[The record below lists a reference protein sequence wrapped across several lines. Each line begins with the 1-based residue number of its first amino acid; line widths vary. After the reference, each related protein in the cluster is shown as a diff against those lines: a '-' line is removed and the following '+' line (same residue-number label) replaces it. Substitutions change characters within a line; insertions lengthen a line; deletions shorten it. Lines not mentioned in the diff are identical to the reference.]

1 MWQPVGDT
9 LSNMFFSTILALVPI
24 LCVLVCLG
32 FLKMKAYRATLLAL
46 FLSFILSITVWKMPI
61 TYASQAVVEGI
72 LTAFWPIIWV
82 IIASIFTYNITVKT
96 GGMNI
101 INQTLSNI
109 SPDRRIQVL
118 ILAFSF
124 GGFLE
129 AAAGFGTAVVIPAS
143 LLAGIG
149 FNPIFAAV
157 ICLIANTVPVAFG
170 GIGIPVITLAQVT
183 NLPLNELSA
192 FVACQLIIF
201 IVALPFVLVL
211 VLIKSFKSLKE
222 VFGVCLV
229 SGISFALLQTLVA
242 VFLGPELSAI
252 VGSLSSLLCTIAY
265 VKIRPVKNVWL
276 FSEERDS
283 QSEMATSKDSIVSI
297 SPKQQLVAWTP
308 YIVLFVFIMSVNLIP
323 QLKSLHN
330 IASKVQLYFGPDGNS
345 VSFQWITTPGTLM
358 FLSAVIGGLIQGK
371 KGKKVR
377 DLIETF
383 GVTIKQL
390 VPTIVVVSSIVAM
403 AKLMGYSGMTSII
416 AVSLASIAGKAY
428 PFISPLI
435 GALGTFVTGS
445 DTSANILFGALQ
457 KQTAIEIS
465 ANPTW
470 LAAANTV
477 GASAG
482 KMISPQSIAIAASA
496 TGLVGDEG
504 KILNSTV
511 PYCLGYTILLGIEI
525 FLVNAIIL

>member
-1 MWQPVGDT
+1 MWQPIGDA
-9 LSNMFFSTILALVPI
+9 LSNMFFSTFLALVPI

-32 FLKMKAYRATLLAL
+32 FLKMKAYKATVLAL
-46 FLSFILSITVWKMPI
+46 ILSFVLSITVWKMPI
-61 TYASQAVVEGI
+61 VYAGEAIIEGI

-118 ILAFSF
+118 ILAFAF

-129 AAAGFGTAVVIPAS
+129 AAAGFGTAVAIPAS

-149 FNPIFAAV
+149 FNPVFAAV
-157 ICLIANTVPVAFG
+157 ICLIANTVPVSFG

-183 NLPLNELSA
+183 NLPLNELTA
-192 FVACQLIIF
+192 FVSYQLIVF
-201 IVALPFVLVL
+201 IIILPSVLILVL
-211 VLIKSFKSLKE
+211 TKSFKSLKE
-222 VFGVCLV
+222 VLGVSLV
-229 SGISFALLQTLVA
+229 SGLSFAILQTLVA
-242 VFLGPELSAI
+242 VYIGPELAAI
-252 VGSLSSLLCTIAY
+252 AGSLASLLCTVVY

-276 FSEERDS
+276 FPQERDA
-283 QSEMATSKDSIVSI
+283 QQEIATAQNNIKDI
-297 SPKQQLVAWTP
+297 SARQQLIAWSP
-308 YIVLFVFIMSVNLIP
+308 YIVLFILIMSVNLIP
-323 QLKSLHN
+323 QLMSLQE
-330 IASKVQLYFGPDGNS
+330 IASKVQLYFGPGGRP

-358 FLSAVIGGLIQGK
+358 FISAVIGGLVQGK
-371 KGKKVR
+371 KGKKIR
-377 DLIETF
+377 DLIKTF
-383 GVTIKQL
+383 GATIKQL

-416 AVSLASIAGKAY
+416 AISLASIAGRAY

-435 GALGTFVTGS
+435 GAIGTFVTGS
-445 DTSANILFGALQ
+445 DTSANILFGQLQ
-457 KQTAIEIS
+457 KQTAVEIS
-465 ANPTW
+465 ANPSW
-470 LAAANTV
+470 LAAANAV

-496 TGLVGDEG
+496 TGLVGNEG

-525 FLVNAIIL
+525 FIVNAIIL

>member
-1 MWQPVGDT
+1 MWQPVGDA
-9 LSNMFFSTILALVPI
+9 LSNMFLSTILALIPI
-24 LCVLVCLG
+24 FCVLICLG
-32 FLKMKAYRATLLAL
+32 FLKMKAYKATLLSLAL
-46 FLSFILSITVWKMPI
+46 AFILGVTVWKMPI
-61 TYASQAVVEGI
+61 AYGVQAVIEGI

-101 INQTLSNI
+101 INKTLSNI
-109 SPDRRIQVL
+109 SPDRRIQIL
-118 ILAFSF
+118 ILAFAF

-129 AAAGFGTAVVIPAS
+129 AAAGFGTAVAIPAS

-149 FNPIFAAV
+149 FDPIFAAV

-192 FVACQLIIF
+192 FVSYQLIIF
-201 IVALPFVLVL
+201 IIILPFVLIL
-211 VLIKSFKSLKE
+211 VLTKSFKALKD
-222 VFGVCLV
+222 VLGVCLV
-229 SGISFALLQTLVA
+229 SGVSFTVLQTLVA
-242 VFLGPELSAI
+242 VYLGPELAAI
-252 VGSLSSLLCTIAY
+252 AGSLGSLLCIIVY
-265 VKIRPVKNVWL
+265 VKMRPIKNAWL
-276 FSEERDS
+276 FPQERDS
-283 QSEMATSKDSIVSI
+283 QKETASTKSNAESI
-297 SPKQQLVAWTP
+297 SVKQQLVAWSP
-308 YIVLFVFIMSVNLIP
+308 YIALFVLIMSVNLIP
-323 QLKSLHN
+323 QLNLLQS
-330 IASKVQLYFGPDGNS
+330 IASKVQFYFGPDGKP

-358 FLSAVIGGLIQGK
+358 LLSAIIGGLVQGK
-371 KGKKVR
+371 KGKKLR
-377 DLIETF
+377 DLIQTF
-383 GVTIKQL
+383 GATIKQL
-390 VPTIVVVSSIVAM
+390 VPTIIVVSSIVAM

-445 DTSANILFGALQ
+445 DTSANILFGSLQ
-457 KQTAIEIS
+457 KQTALEIG
-465 ANPTW
+465 ANPIW
-470 LAAANTV
+470 IAAANTV

-496 TGLVGDEG
+496 TGLVGKEG

-525 FLVNAIIL
+525 FVINLLL

>member
-1 MWQPVGDT
+1 MWQPVGDA
-9 LSNMFFSTILALVPI
+9 LSNMFLSTILALVPI

-32 FLKMKAYRATLLAL
+32 FLKMKAYKATLLSLAMA
-46 FLSFILSITVWKMPI
+46 FILSIIVWKMPI
-61 TYASQAVVEGI
+61 AYAGQAVVEGI

-101 INQTLSNI
+101 INKTLSNI

-118 ILAFSF
+118 ILAFAF

-129 AAAGFGTAVVIPAS
+129 AAAGFGTAVAIPAS

-192 FVACQLIIF
+192 FVSYQLIVF
-201 IVALPFVLVL
+201 IIVLPSVLVL
-211 VLIKSFKSLKE
+211 VLTKSFKSLKE
-222 VFGVCLV
+222 VLGVCLV
-229 SGISFALLQTLVA
+229 GGISFATLQTLVA
-242 VFLGPELSAI
+242 VYLGPELSAI
-252 VGSLSSLLCTIAY
+252 AGSLSSLICIIAY

-276 FSEERDS
+276 FPEERDS
-283 QSEMATSKDSIVSI
+283 QKEMATTKSSNESI
-297 SPKQQLVAWTP
+297 SAKQQLVAWSP
-308 YIVLFVFIMSVNLIP
+308 YIALFVLIMSVNLIP
-323 QLKSLHN
+323 QLKPLHS
-330 IASKVQLYFGPDGNS
+330 IASEVQIYFGPDGS
-345 VSFQWITTPGTLM
+345 PASFQWITTPGTLM
-358 FLSAVIGGLIQGK
+358 FIAAVIGGLIQGE
-371 KGKKVR
+371 KGKQVK

-383 GVTIKQL
+383 GATIKQL

-428 PFISPLI
+428 PFIAPLV

-445 DTSANILFGALQ
+445 DTSANILFGPLQ
-457 KQTAIEIS
+457 KQTALQIG

-496 TGLVGDEG
+496 TGLIGEEG

-525 FLVNAIIL
+525 ILVNAIIL